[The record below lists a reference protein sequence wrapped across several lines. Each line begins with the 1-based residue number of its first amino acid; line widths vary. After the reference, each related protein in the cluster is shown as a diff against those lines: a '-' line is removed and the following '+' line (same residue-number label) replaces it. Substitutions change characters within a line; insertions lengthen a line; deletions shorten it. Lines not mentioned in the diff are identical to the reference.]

1 MFKQSVI
8 SALIL
13 ASATFAGAAHA
24 GLVGVK
30 DIRVTQASGDNNIQ
44 VVELQAFQSMTGA
57 NVALSSLGTVASASS
72 VYGWNDPNPGKAIDG
87 QFADKSF
94 PNMFHSGANANEWL
108 NISFSSVMELDS
120 VTMFGR
126 SDCCETRDR
135 YNVSFY
141 GATGTLL
148 YTAVL
153 DATNAQ
159 HMGSITLP
167 NTAANVPEPASLA
180 LLGMGLIGVGMSP
193 RKQAAK

>member
-13 ASATFAGAAHA
+13 ASATFAGAANA

-30 DIRVTQASGDNNIQ
+30 DIRVTQASGDYNLQ
-44 VVELQAFQSMTGA
+44 VVELQAFQSLTGN
-57 NVALSSLGTVASASS
+57 NVALSSLGTVATASS
-72 VYGWNDPNPGKAIDG
+72 VYYANNPNPGKAIDG
-87 QFADKSF
+87 QYLNKDF
-94 PNMFHSGANANEWL
+94 PNMFHSGGNANDWL

-126 SDCCETRDR
+126 SDCCGFRDR

-141 GATGTLL
+141 GVTGTLL
-148 YTAVL
+148 YSAVL

-159 HMGSITLP
+159 HMGSISLP
-167 NTAANVPEPASLA
+167 NTAAAVPEPASLA
-180 LLGMGLIGVGMSP
+180 LLGMGLLGVGLSR